1 MLSMAHSTNT
11 REEPRADRQSGHQ
24 NTLARLCPGV
34 GLAGTANRWGTGLA
48 NFTLLFT

>member
-1 MLSMAHSTNT
+1 MLSVAHSTNT

-34 GLAGTANRWGTGLA
+34 GLAGAANRWGTGLA
-48 NFTLLFT
+48 TLTLLFT